1 MYYMDFEKYKVSH
14 VYRYSED
21 SFSVEEYNMFFD
33 KISQILQ
40 QINDK
45 IEKLNTHT
53 NFEMMLIHFKKIIS
67 LIEYVKKDYRINYQL
82 IQLNIVILMI

>member
-1 MYYMDFEKYKVSH
+1 MDFENYKLSY

-21 SFSVEEYNMFFD
+21 SFTQDEYVKFFD
-33 KISQILQ
+33 KISQILK

-45 IEKLNTHT
+45 IDTLYTHK

-67 LIEYVKKDYRINYQL
+67 LIEYIKKDHRINYQL
-82 IQLNIVILMI
+82 IQLNISYINDLSN